1 MPYTSFNDLRTA
13 RNAALENSDSM
24 TQSDRELLE
33 SDLRV
38 LAYRKNLRGLPQKVK
53 VDENGDAIV
62 NAEGNLQ
69 DVNNNLIELP
79 SVPV

>member
-62 NAEGNLQ
+62 NIEGNLQ
-69 DVNNNLIELP
+69 DFNDNLIELP

>member
-62 NAEGNLQ
+62 NIEGNLQ
-69 DVNNNLIELP
+69 DINDNLIELP